1 MDLFDYAIQMEKDGE
16 DYYRELAE
24 KSSDRGIATILT
36 RLADAEVGHRKLFQ
50 ALKKDTQVEL
60 VKDTAISDV
69 KNIFARMKE
78 AKDDIRVDA
87 NQTELYRKAQK
98 LESDSEAFYRENA
111 TRTNDPNQKA
121 ILERL
126 ADEEKGHY
134 AVLEN
139 LIEFVSRPDPGNWL
153 ENAEWNNLNEY

>member
-16 DYYRELAE
+16 SYYRELAE
-24 KSSDRGIATILT
+24 KSFDRGVEAIFT
-36 RLADAEVGHRKLFQ
+36 RLADAEVAHRKLFE
-50 ALKKDTQVEL
+50 AMKKDTQVEL

-78 AKDDIRVDA
+78 SKDDIRVDS

-98 LESDSEAFYRENA
+98 LESDSETFYRENA
-111 TRTNDPNQKA
+111 ARTDDPNQKT

-126 ADEEKGHY
+126 ANEEKGHY

-153 ENAEWNNLNEY
+153 ENAEWNNLDEY

>member
-16 DYYRELAE
+16 SYYRELAT
-24 KSSDRGIATILT
+24 KSSDRGVATILT
-36 RLADAEVGHRKLFQ
+36 RLADAEVGHRKLFE

-78 AKDDIRVDA
+78 SKSEIRVDSD
-87 NQTELYRKAQK
+87 QTELYRKAQK
-98 LESDSEAFYRENA
+98 LESESETFYRDNA
-111 TRTNDPNQKA
+111 ARTSDPNQKA

-139 LIEFVSRPDPGNWL
+139 LIEFISRPDPGNWL
-153 ENAEWNNLNEY
+153 ENAEWHNLDEY